1 MEEVNSRVEKYPET
15 LELFMQ
21 LGEIFEPLV
30 DEVNA
35 TLDIEDVIPEF
46 DAIDSGDYNAAWETV
61 SAFGALAE
69 ASSANAAAK
78 RGIYQQFSAK
88 AVHYVWDK
96 LDAVDGELCTGAV

>member
-1 MEEVNSRVEKYPET
+1 MEEVNSGVEKYPET

-78 RGIYQQFSAK
+78 RGIYQQFSAIM
-88 AVHYVWDK
+88 
-96 LDAVDGELCTGAV
+96 GAPA